1 MKMIFSVTIVILQA
15 LMQHLNKNKI
25 LMPELKRCWPVITA
39 WLNGSILNLFWI
51 FFVFCFLCVFKHF
64 YKGLCMY
71 WRYEEEFC
79 RVVKKPKLPQESEG
93 MLWVLV
99 VNVCAC
105 GPGQQHFPA
114 GRGRSSSKMLFIKQL
129 HSEWCESWDG
139 QASTAFHKPCGP
151 QEQKGLIFW
160 GETEWMTEKSFYK
173 KCVNKEQPFFRCL

>member
-1 MKMIFSVTIVILQA
+1 MKMIFSVTIVILEA

-39 WLNGSILNLFWI
+39 WFSEWFNSEFGFD
-51 FFVFCFLCVFKHF
+51 FFCFLCVFKKHF

-79 RVVKKPKLPQESEG
+79 RVVKKHKLPKESEG
-93 MLWVLV
+93 MLWVMV

-114 GRGRSSSKMLFIKQL
+114 GKGRFSSKMLFIKQL
-129 HSEWCESWDG
+129 HSEWRESWDG
-139 QASTAFHKPCGP
+139 QASTAFHKPYGP
-151 QEQKGLIFW
+151 QEQKGLNFW

-173 KCVNKEQPFFRCL
+173 KCVNKEEPFFRCL